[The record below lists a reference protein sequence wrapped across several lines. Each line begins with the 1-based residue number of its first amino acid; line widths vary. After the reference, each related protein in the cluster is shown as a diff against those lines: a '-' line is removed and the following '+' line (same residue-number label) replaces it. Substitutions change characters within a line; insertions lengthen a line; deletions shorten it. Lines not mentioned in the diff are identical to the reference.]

1 MALSELVTN
10 AIKYGSGGPVRL
22 GIQCISDQLRVEVHD
37 ASSSLPVLMNA
48 PLDATVGRSL
58 VLVASLSTD
67 CPMLPAPGALSGRPA
82 PVRRVRPDQPR
93 PGPVRAWRCVVP
105 DLPVRPSC
113 AGRERAA
120 RRPVSSLVRS
130 GHCSCR

>member
-82 PVRRVRPDQPR
+82 RCAGSAQTSRG
-93 PGPVRAWRCVVP
+93 PGPC
-105 DLPVRPSC
+105 
-113 AGRERAA
+113 GRGAA
-120 RRPVSSLVRS
+120 
-130 GHCSCR
+130 